1 MENFLGAFSASVRD
15 AAGPI
20 MAAIPKIL
28 GFVIILAIGWLVAGL
43 IARGVASL
51 LRAVRFNEL
60 ANRSGFSDL
69 VHKMG
74 MPGDA
79 AGFIGLTAKWFI
91 RLIALVV
98 AFDALGLT
106 AVSDVLR
113 NLLLWLPNLVVALV
127 VLVIGGLAAN
137 AAANI
142 VRGSTA
148 KAGLGNPN
156 LLANVA
162 RTAVWAFA
170 IIVAV
175 NQIGIAESLVNTLF
189 MATVA
194 AFALALGLAFG
205 LGGRDTAGELVRD
218 WYRKGQEA
226 KPRLQRAAAEAQAA
240 AATAETRVRAR
251 PGDGQEDTRH
261 H

>member
-1 MENFLGAFSASVRD
+1 MENFFTALGDSVRD
-15 AAGPI
+15 AVGPI

-28 GFVIILAIGWLVAGL
+28 GFIIILVVGWIVAGL

-51 LRAVRFNEL
+51 LRAVKFNDL
-60 ANRSGFSDL
+60 ASRSGFSDL

-74 MPGDA
+74 VPGDA
-79 AGFIGLTAKWFI
+79 ASFIGLTAKWFI

-113 NLLLWLPNLVVALV
+113 SLLLWLPNLVVALV
-127 VLVIGGLAAN
+127 VLVLGGLAAN
-137 AAANI
+137 AVGNV

-162 RTAVWAFA
+162 RGAIWAFA
-170 IIVAV
+170 VIVAV

-189 MATVA
+189 MGTIA
-194 AFALALGLAFG
+194 AIALAAGLAFG

-226 KPRLQRAAAEAQAA
+226 KPRLQRAAAEAQ
-240 AATAETRVRAR
+240 EDAR
-251 PGDGQEDTRH
+251 PGRVAPDPKDEVRRH
-261 H
+261 